1 MSFYIDLSSNSD
13 FEINSIGNFRTSLSS
28 ALQIIENFK
37 VAVVEFS
44 YFVAFS
50 YRIASISISSISETI
65 PEKISEIH
73 LDINNDSVAIERV
86 PNISDKNVE
95 KQVKFIHD
103 PKKKSSNFKMILN
116 LDLIMMNVHLDH

>member
-28 ALQIIENFK
+28 ALQIIENFE

-73 LDINNDSVAIERV
+73 LDIQDRINDSVAIERV
-86 PNISDKNVE
+86 PNIFDKNVE

-103 PKKKSSNFKMILN
+103 PKKIIEL
-116 LDLIMMNVHLDH
+116 